1 MAAYATLPLAK
12 RIISRHGE
20 YVTIRARTD
29 DQVDVIKD
37 LFRPDLIRGQV
48 GRKDEGGFAGSGI
61 IEGTAPHAALVWQ
74 RGMAGN
80 MYSRK
85 SAWFRNRLREPP
97 LSTGVRFKGNDQ
109 INQYNQEFDE
119 HMIDVYRRSNFY
131 EAMGPFLLDGG
142 TTSSPVMLR
151 ERDLVNDRIICKVP
165 DCSQRWLDKDVFG
178 YDNSLHVAWEW
189 NAIQALEYFGK
200 DELPKKVQQ
209 NLENGNHYT
218 KSQFL
223 QVIYAAGDPI
233 FDDLPKG
240 KEVAVTHPWMEFWV
254 YNSDVESEQTT
265 LTPKN
270 HGPGYYTRPFSS
282 WHYWRNWHETYGRS
296 MAWWSIFDVM
306 GANKQWE
313 AVFGE
318 AELRMKP
325 PTWAM
330 GALRGILEMGPAGQN
345 WAQDATDYEMPPK
358 FIERQSG
365 YREGLDW
372 AERLA
377 MAIKRHFHNEL
388 FMGARDVVEG
398 KDQPESV
405 YAHWRM
411 ESQQNVQLL
420 PQIETLENQVLR
432 DNHEA
437 FVESERRA
445 EPAYPWGRL
454 PEPPDIAKE
463 FGDGHADVE
472 FIGQLSMAQ
481 ERDITF
487 SRYFRNI
494 GFAEILFKWSPE
506 LVEKIRWG
514 MTLEDILE
522 AGNFP
527 QKNIVTEEEF
537 EEIKKGIRQ
546 RELQAELAEMAPK
559 LALAAKNLQG
569 QTEDGSPLKQLTGEV
584 A

>member
-1 MAAYATLPLAK
+1 MAAYETLSLAK
-12 RIISRHGE
+12 RIVSRHSE
-20 YVTIRARTD
+20 YIKIRARTD
-29 DQVDVIKD
+29 DQVKVIKG
-37 LFRPDLIRGQV
+37 LFRPDLIVGMVGQ
-48 GRKDEGGFAGSGI
+48 KDEGGFAGSEI
-61 IEGTAPHAALVWQ
+61 MEGTAPHAAMVWQ

-80 MYSRK
+80 MFSRK
-85 SAWFRNRLREPP
+85 SAWFRNKLREPP
-97 LSTGVRFKGNDQ
+97 LDTGVKFKGNDQ
-109 INQYNQEFDE
+109 INQYNQDFDD

-131 EAMGPFLLDGG
+131 DVMGGFILDGG

-165 DCSQRWLDKDVFG
+165 DCSQRWISKDVFG
-178 YDNSLHVAWEW
+178 YDNSLHVLWEW
-189 NAIQALEYFGK
+189 NAIQALQYFGK
-200 DELPKKVQQ
+200 DKLPDKVKK
-209 NLENGNHYT
+209 NLENGDHYT
-218 KSQFL
+218 KSEYL

-233 FDDLPKG
+233 FDNLPKG
-240 KEVAVTHPWMEFWV
+240 EEVSVTHPWMEFWV
-254 YNSDVESEQTT
+254 NNTDVETEQAI
-265 LTPKN
+265 LKPKN
-270 HGPGYYTRPFSS
+270 HGPGYFTRPFSS

-296 MAWWSIFDVM
+296 MAWWAVFDVK
-306 GANKQWE
+306 GANRHWE
-313 AVFGE
+313 ALFGE
-318 AELRMKP
+318 AAQRMKP

-330 GALRGILEMGPAGQN
+330 GSLKGILDLSPGGDN
-345 WAQDATDYEMPPK
+345 WADDETAYDLPPK

-365 YREGLDW
+365 YEVGMDF
-372 AERLA
+372 ADRLA
-377 MAIKRHFHNEL
+377 MATKRHFHNDR
-388 FMGARDVVEG
+388 FVGAMDIVEG
-398 KDQPESV
+398 KAQPETA

-420 PQIETLENQVLR
+420 PMVETLENQVLR

-437 FVESERRA
+437 FVESERMA

-472 FIGQLSMAQ
+472 FIGQLSIAQ
-481 ERDITF
+481 ERDITL

-494 GFAEILFKWSPE
+494 GMAEILFNISPE
-506 LVEKIRWG
+506 LIEKIRWG

-527 QKNIVTEEEF
+527 QKNIVSEEEF

-559 LALAAKNLQG
+559 IAMAAKNLQG
-569 QTEDGSPLKQLTGEV
+569 KTEDGSPLKQLTGAV